1 MKRLLVTVVA
11 AGVLAAGGAGAAFAA
26 QDGGRGERDG
36 DGRDGRVA
44 GVRVADVKI
53 TAERAAAAALRAV
66 PGRIESL
73 ELDDDRDTVVWDADV
88 LAERGGAWREVTV
101 DATTGKVIADR
112 ADKDD
117 DGRDDDRGDRRD
129 DASEVTGLRG
139 AKIDAAR
146 AVQAALKTAPGTV
159 TSVEFE
165 DGRHWQVDVTGADG
179 RERELDVD
187 AVSGKVTAD
196 TADTDD
202 DGTDD
207 QDDD

>member
-1 MKRLLVTVVA
+1 MRRILVTVVA

-26 QDGGRGERDG
+26 QGDDRG
-36 DGRDGRVA
+36 GRDGEGRDDRVA

-53 TAERAAAAALRAV
+53 TAERAAAAALQAV

-73 ELDDDRDTVVWDADV
+73 ELDDDDRDRVVWDADV
-88 LAERGGAWREVTV
+88 LADQGGARREVTV
-101 DATTGKVIADR
+101 DATTGKVIANR

-117 DGRDDDRGDRRD
+117 KDDDGDDDRGD
-129 DASEVTGLRG
+129 DAAEATGLKG
-139 AKIDAAR
+139 AKLDAAR

-165 DGRHWQVDVTGADG
+165 DGRYWQVDVTGADG
-179 RERELDVD
+179 KERELNVD
-187 AVSGKVTAD
+187 AASGKVTAD

-202 DGTDD
+202 DG
-207 QDDD
+207 DDD